1 MLHLTSLAVLITTLR
16 VGIAANDPY
25 FNTTVL
31 LLNGDVTPFTD
42 DASINKFSLNPF
54 GAPRATTFNPYQE
67 GYYSG
72 LFNGTSTSVNPATI
86 PIASTGAFTI
96 EGWIYSTSSSLQCIY
111 SQYASAGSDPGRMN
125 LMFNDPAGKISIG
138 TGAGANGTLISVS
151 SIPLNIWTHFA
162 LVRDASNVAKIYING
177 VLDATNATFTTTIL
191 QTTAYI
197 GYTAASPGYGF
208 YGYISNFRITN
219 TAVYTGNFTV
229 STVPLTATQSSSGN
243 IAAITGTA
251 TSLLT
256 LQSSWFK
263 DNSTNTVTGSN
274 TIISGY
280 QPFILPS
287 LYSGY
292 GSGLFNGSSDYFTVT
307 KTGGWLTSG
316 GNFTVEYW
324 AYLTSYP
331 SSSSGNY
338 IAVPFGTSGYSNGW
352 EQGFGGTASSY
363 TSYYFAFKGA
373 GGVSATY
380 SFLLNRWYHIA
391 VVKNSSTTTAYI
403 NGVSSGTSTNITTW
417 TDNAGMNIGLLG
429 VASYPYWYPGYI
441 SNMRIVNGTAVYTG
455 AFTPPTA
462 PLSRI
467 QSSGTNIAALTG
479 TETVLL
485 TLQNNQSQNN
495 NQFRD
500 SSSSN
505 FTITRSGTP
514 TQGTFT
520 PFSQTGWSGYFDG
533 SSYISVADSANLEFD
548 SGDMTAECWFYM
560 IGTGGYLLNKNY
572 SGASPSVGFALAL
585 GTTAINWYLDAYN
598 ASVCIQVSIP
608 VTQNT
613 WHHIAIVRSVSGTTN
628 NAIFLDGIR
637 VATSAV
643 ATAFPNNNQ
652 SFNIGTTILNGAAYS
667 SFTGY
672 ISNVRVVKGT
682 AVYNPTLTTLTIPTT
697 PLTSIT
703 NTVLLTLQ
711 NNYFKD
717 NSANVFAIV
726 MSGSPKIQSFSPF
739 APTAAYSAATVGGS
753 AYFNGTGDYLTAP
766 ASAVYD
772 FGSGAFT
779 VECWIYQ
786 TASTGAEQIFM
797 YHGWAGAGGL
807 NYGWRA
813 VILNSTNQ
821 LFFYSNGTGT
831 TFTDLV
837 VSPNVWTHVA
847 FVGSGG
853 VLSAY
858 KNGVKSATTPTYTA
872 LVDRPSSILGI
883 GGFNNA
889 DENIPGRLWF
899 GGYLSNLRIVKG
911 LAVYTSAFT
920 PPTAPLPASITITTT
935 TTNTIEYLVIAGG
948 GAGGSASNNDTGGG
962 GGAGGLLTGN
972 ITALSNTVYTI
983 SLGAGG
989 TGAAAGTNGGNGQNS
1004 SIVGTG
1010 ISLTSI
1016 GGGGGI
1022 YRNNSGSTGGSG
1034 GGAGSSGSAGGSG
1047 TAGPPRQGYNG
1058 GTASFNGTSGT
1069 AGGGGGAGAVG
1080 TSPGPG
1086 GVGVSSSIS
1095 GSATY
1100 YAGGGGGAT
1109 SGGTT
1114 QVGGTGGG
1122 GGGGRPALAA
1132 VVGAVNTG
1140 GGAGG
1145 VWAPNATPVA
1155 GINGGS
1161 GIVVIR
1167 YLATLPAALST
1178 TNATMTLSGG
1188 YRIYTWTTSGAI
1200 TFDTFPILTSTT
1212 VTAQS
1217 SLLLSGTNT
1226 GIQDTTGKNT
1236 LTTVGDVRVST
1247 AVKKYGTGAMYFDGT
1262 GDYLTITS
1270 VPLWDFGTGNFTI
1283 EFWINTT
1290 QTTSNA
1296 TLITRSWVSSPWT
1309 GGWGI
1314 QLNGNSS
1321 AAMTIYWADYSTSSP
1336 FMTAN
1341 TTSYRDGN
1349 WHHIA
1354 WVRNGTSFVLYIDG
1368 VSVATATSSIV
1379 FGTVTKNIIIGED
1392 LTFGPRPY
1400 LGYID
1405 DLRIT
1410 KYARYTANFVPPSA
1424 ALPVL

>member
-16 VGIAANDPY
+16 VGIAANDLY
-25 FNTTVL
+25 FNSTVL
-31 LLNGDVTPFTD
+31 LLNGDVIPFTD
-42 DASINKFSLNPF
+42 DASINKYNLSPV
-54 GAPRATTFNPYQE
+54 GAPSATTVNPYQE

-96 EGWIYSTSSSLQCIY
+96 EGWMFSTSSAAQCIY
-111 SQYASAGSDPGRMN
+111 SQYASAGVDPGRMN
-125 LMFNDPAGKISIG
+125 LMFNDPAGKISIS
-138 TGAGANGTLISVS
+138 TGASVGNGTLISTS
-151 SIPLNIWTHFA
+151 SPPLNTWTHFA
-162 LVRDASNVAKIYING
+162 LVRDGSNVAKIYING
-177 VLDATNATFTTTIL
+177 VLDATNATFTTTIM
-191 QTTAYI
+191 QTPAYI

-219 TAVYTGNFTV
+219 TAVYTGNFAVPTL
-229 STVPLTATQSSSGN
+229 PLTATQSSSGS

-251 TSLLT
+251 TRLLT
-256 LQSSWFK
+256 LQSSRFK
-263 DNSTNTVTGSN
+263 DNSTNTVTGY

-280 QPFILPS
+280 QPFIVPT

-338 IAVPFGTSGYSNGW
+338 IAVPFGTSGASNGW

-363 TSYYFAFKGA
+363 TSYFFSFKGA
-373 GGVSATY
+373 GSVSATY
-380 SFLLNRWYHIA
+380 SFSLNRWYHIA

-429 VASYPYWYPGYI
+429 VSSYPYWYPGYI

-455 AFTPPTA
+455 AFTPPTES
-462 PLSRI
+462 LSRI

-500 SSSSN
+500 SSNSN
-505 FTITRSGTP
+505 FTITRGGTP

-533 SSYISVADSANLEFD
+533 SSYISVADSANLEFG

-560 IGTGGYLLNKNY
+560 IGTSGYLLNKNY

-585 GTTAINWYLDAYN
+585 STTVINWYLDAYN
-598 ASVCIQVSIP
+598 ASVCIQVSTP

-637 VATSAV
+637 VATSTV
-643 ATAFPNNNQ
+643 ATAFPDNNQ
-652 SFNIGTTILNGAAYS
+652 SFNIGTTILNGAAYA

-672 ISNVRVVKGT
+672 IANVRVVKGT

-717 NSANVFAIV
+717 NSANAFAIV

-739 APTAAYSAATVGGS
+739 APTAAYSTTLVGGS
-753 AYFNGTGDYLTAP
+753 MYFNGTSDYLTAP
-766 ASAVYD
+766 ASALYD

-779 VECWIYQ
+779 FECWIYP
-786 TASTGAEQIFM
+786 TTVSEKHFA

-813 VILNSTNQ
+813 GTTSSNQ
-821 LFFYSNGTGT
+821 LFFYANGGSITC
-831 TFTDLV
+831 TDSV
-837 VSPNVWTHVA
+837 ISTNVWTHVA

-853 VLSAY
+853 IIAAY
-858 KNGVKSATTPTYTA
+858 KNGVKSATTYTYTS

-889 DENIPGRLWF
+889 DENIPGRLF
-899 GGYLSNLRIVKG
+899 FDGYISNLRIVKG

-920 PPTAPLPASITITTT
+920 SPTAPLTASVSVTTT
-935 TTNTIEYLVIAGG
+935 TYDTVEYLVVAGG

-972 ITALSNTVYTI
+972 VTPSSNTLYTI
-983 SLGAGG
+983 TLGAGG
-989 TGAAAGTNGGNGQNS
+989 TGAAAGTNGGNGINS
-1004 SIVGTG
+1004 SISGTG
-1010 ISLTSI
+1010 ISLTAI
-1016 GGGGGI
+1016 GGGGGV
-1022 YRNNSGSTGGSG
+1022 YRNLTASAGGSG
-1034 GGAGSSGSAGGSG
+1034 GGAGSSGSSGGSG

-1058 GTASFNGTSGT
+1058 GTSSFNGTSGT

-1086 GVGVSSSIS
+1086 GVGISSSIS

-1114 QVGGTGGG
+1114 QAGGTGGG
-1122 GGGGRPALAA
+1122 GDGGRPAIAA

-1145 VWAPNATPVA
+1145 VWAPNSTPVA

-1161 GIVVIR
+1161 GTAVIR
-1167 YLATLPAALST
+1167 YPSTLPAALST
-1178 TNATMTLSGG
+1178 TNATMTLAGG
-1188 YRIYTWTTSGAI
+1188 YRIYTWTTSGTI
-1200 TFDTFPILTSTT
+1200 TFDTFPVVTSTT
-1212 VTAQS
+1212 VITPS

-1226 GIQDTTGKNT
+1226 GIQDATGKNS
-1236 LTTVGDVRVST
+1236 LTTVGDARIST
-1247 AVKKYGTGAMYFDGT
+1247 TVTKYGTGSMYFDGT
-1262 GDYLTITS
+1262 GDYLSIPDS
-1270 VPLWDFGTGNFTI
+1270 SSLQFGTGNFTI
-1283 EFWINTT
+1283 ELWYF
-1290 QTTSNA
+1290 
-1296 TLITRSWVSSPWT
+1296 P
-1309 GGWGI
+1309 
-1314 QLNGNSS
+1314 
-1321 AAMTIYWADYSTSSP
+1321 
-1336 FMTAN
+1336 
-1341 TTSYRDGN
+1341 
-1349 WHHIA
+1349 
-1354 WVRNGTSFVLYIDG
+1354 
-1368 VSVATATSSIV
+1368 TSSISSQFFCAKGSGADGFEFRTRSSAGGNYYSFWLPTGASAIAQASV
-1379 FGTVTKNIIIGED
+1379 SVTLNVWQHLAVVRSGSTVTLYINGIVVGSGTDSTNFIAAGSPIIIGAD
-1392 LTFGPRPY
+1392 GARTLYST
-1400 LGYID
+1400 GYID

-1424 ALPVL
+1424 ALGLR